1 VSTYD
6 YILVG
11 GGLQSGLLALTLADR
26 RPVSKV
32 CVVEAADR
40 VGGNHTWSFHAADVP
55 PEARDLIEPLVVA
68 SWPGYEARFADHVR
82 VMPSRYAT
90 VTADRFDA
98 VVRQVT
104 TDRGWDLRLRAR
116 AAIVNANR
124 VILDTGEEL
133 RGRCVIDAR
142 GPRDAGRGCGYQKFL
157 GLEVETITPWP
168 DRLPVV
174 MDATIPQED
183 GFHFVYTLPLTPTRV
198 LVEDTY
204 FSDGPEL
211 DHSVVRRWIEA
222 YLGRRVGGWRVVRDE
237 SGVLPMPWQPGPT
250 QSADGPLVG
259 GYAGGWFHPATGY
272 SFPVALRFALAVA
285 TVPPEAAPQATAALA
300 RRLSPRWRFARFLNY
315 LLFRLVPPDA
325 RWQVFARL
333 YRTLPPAVLARFYAL
348 EFTAFDAARI
358 VVGRPP
364 RIDPFRALRLPRSS
378 RWLSPS
384 LS

>member
-1 VSTYD
+1 MTHYD

-11 GGLQSGLLALTLADR
+11 GGLQGGLLALALAGR
-26 RPVSKV
+26 RADAKV

-55 PEARDLIEPLVVA
+55 PGAEALVDPLVVA
-68 SWPGYEARFADHVR
+68 SWAGYEARFADFTR

-98 VVRQVT
+98 VVRQVMA
-104 TDRGWDLRLRAR
+104 DRCWHLRLRTR
-116 AAIVNANR
+116 AVAATDRR
-124 VILDTGEEL
+124 VTLDTGEVL
-133 RGRCVIDAR
+133 DGWCVIDAR
-142 GPRDAGRGCGYQKFL
+142 GPRDATGCGYQKFV
-157 GLEVETITPWP
+157 GLEVETTTPWP

-174 MDATIPQED
+174 MDATVPQDD
-183 GFHFVYTLPLTPTRV
+183 GFHFVYSLPLTPTRV

-204 FSDGPEL
+204 FSDGPAL
-211 DHSVVRRWIEA
+211 DHAAARRRVEA
-222 YLGRRVGGWRVVRDE
+222 YLGGRVGGWRTVREE
-237 SGVLPMPWQPGPT
+237 SGVLPMPWQPAPPPPT
-250 QSADGPLVG
+250 GGPLVG

-285 TVPPEAAPQATAALA
+285 GVPPEGAQQATAALA
-300 RRLSPRWRFARFLNY
+300 RRLSTRWRFARFLNR

-333 YRTLPPAVLARFYAL
+333 YRTLPPSVLARFYAL
-348 EFTAFDAARI
+348 EFTAADAARI

-364 RIDPFRALRLPRSS
+364 RIDPFRALRLPRS
-378 RWLSPS
+378 RPWLSPS